1 MQLSFYG
8 AAGTVTGSKYLLSN
22 GKQRVMVD
30 CGLFQG
36 EKKNRVLNWE
46 APPFDPSTLNA
57 VVLTHAH
64 LDHCGYLPV
73 LTKGGFEGPVYCT
86 PATKK
91 LSEIILRDSG
101 YLQEED
107 AKFRNKHR
115 TTKHDPAL
123 PLYTQED
130 AERALKQFKTVPFE
144 TEVELAKGLSV
155 KLTRAGHILGSGC
168 VHVRGDGRTVV
179 FSGDVGR
186 PEGPVMRAPEP
197 LGEMDFLVVES
208 TYGNRLHEDDEDPK
222 GQLADAINRT
232 VERRGTVVIPS
243 FAVGRST
250 TILHFIAEL
259 ISEHRIPNVPVFL
272 NSPMAINATEIYCEH
287 HAEHRLTEQE
297 CRDIYAN
304 VDFVRS
310 KEASKALNTNAGPA
324 IIVSASGMV
333 EGGRVLHHLKTML
346 PDPRNTVLF
355 VGFQAP
361 GTRGQKIIGGAETV
375 KIHGEEVP
383 CRAEVEELD
392 NLSAHA
398 DWREIIN
405 WLRSTKKPPKLTFVT
420 HGEPESAKAM
430 QDHLRDE
437 LGWDA
442 VVPTY
447 KEQFEIK

>member
-8 AAGTVTGSKYLLSN
+8 AAGTVTGSKYVLSN
-22 GKQRVMVD
+22 GKQRLMVD

-36 EKKNRVLNWE
+36 EKKNRLRNWE
-46 APPFDPSTLNA
+46 APPFDPATLNA

-64 LDHCGYLPV
+64 LDHSGYLPV
-73 LTKGGFEGPVYCT
+73 LVKGGFDGPIYCT
-86 PATKK
+86 PATKE
-91 LSEIILRDSG
+91 LCEIILRDSG
-101 YLQEED
+101 YLQEEE
-107 AKFRNKHR
+107 AKFLNKHKI
-115 TTKHDPAL
+115 TKHDPAL
-123 PLYTQED
+123 PLYTQAD
-130 AERALKQFKTVPFE
+130 AERTLKQFKPVPFE
-144 TEVELAKGLSV
+144 SDIDLANGLSL
-155 KLTRAGHILGSGC
+155 KITRAGHILGSGC
-168 VHVRGDGRTVV
+168 VHVRSNGRTVV

-197 LGEMDFLVVES
+197 VGEMDYLVVES
-208 TYGNRLHEDDEDPK
+208 TYGDRLHEDDEDPK

-250 TILHFIAEL
+250 TILHFISEL
-259 ISEHRIPNVPVFL
+259 ISDGRIPDTPVFL
-272 NSPMAINATEIYCEH
+272 NSPMAINATEIYCEY

-310 KEASKALNTNAGPA
+310 REASKALNTNDGPA

-333 EGGRVLHHLKTML
+333 EGGRVIHHLKTML

-361 GTRGQKIIGGAETV
+361 GTRGQRILSGAETV
-375 KIHGEEVP
+375 KIHGQEVP
-383 CRAEVEELD
+383 CRAEVLELD

-398 DWREIIN
+398 DWSELIE
-405 WLRSTKKPPKLTFVT
+405 WLRPTAKAPRLTFIT
-420 HGEPESAKAM
+420 HGEPESAQAF
-430 QDHLRDE
+430 QQHLRDE
-437 LGWDA
+437 LGWDSA
-442 VVPTY
+442 IPAY
-447 KEQFEIK
+447 KEQFELE